1 MATQCGE
8 EGGVM
13 RSDVQGEVCVP
24 AAGGV
29 VGGECG
35 WCWGAWLL
43 LGSVVVVGECGCCWG
58 VCVVDNVCC
67 GECCWW

>member
-24 AAGGV
+24 AAGLKY
-29 VGGECG
+29 
-35 WCWGAWLL
+35 LL
-43 LGSVVVVGECGCCWG
+43 HSDSFFVPSYAP
-58 VCVVDNVCC
+58 
-67 GECCWW
+67 